1 MHTRL
6 YFPLMPIRKTTH
18 NMAPAVIAAIISGLA
33 SIGSAGIGAAS
44 SKNKNDAAAATEAQ
58 ARGIVDAQRG
68 VNSEWYKV
76 KMSQDYTKRADAQAA
91 IAKQRELLNER
102 YRDAKATQ
110 AVTGGSDAE
119 LALQKDAANR
129 SLAETMSNIAESS
142 VAAKD
147 NAEAQYIQND
157 NALAQQQVQGLLGNA
172 QQQRQQ
178 ANASAQAGIQ
188 GATAG
193 INLIGTLLNKS
204 NA

>member
-1 MHTRL
+1 
-6 YFPLMPIRKTTH
+6 
-18 NMAPAVIAAIISGLA
+18 MAPAVIAAIISGLA

-68 VNSEWYKV
+68 ANSEWYKV